1 MYEAKQEILIV
12 VIAGTALLLALV
24 IAIFIF
30 LVLYQ
35 KRSYKHLVEKLE
47 MQEAFGKEILESRL
61 EMQEQTFL
69 NISQEIHD
77 NIGQI
82 LSLVR
87 LNVSTIDPNNPE
99 VITKKIATS
108 KELLDGAIQDL
119 RDLSKRLNSEYLS
132 HQTLPEMLRFQLDL
146 IRKSGGYETDL
157 KITGTE
163 RNFEQDK
170 KLIIFRIAQEAL
182 NNAIKHAKATRIAIN
197 LDFLPDK
204 SVLRV
209 IVNGIGFETGEQ
221 TEKEKPAKSVGSY
234 NLKYRAN
241 LIGGNFVLKSKPGEG
256 TQAEL
261 SVPLNTEKTV

>member
-1 MYEAKQEILIV
+1 MYDPEQEILVV
-12 VIAGTALLLALV
+12 VIAGTALFLALV
-24 IAIFIF
+24 VAIFIF
-30 LVLYQ
+30 LMLYQ
-35 KRSYKHLVEKLE
+35 KRNYKHLVEKLE

-87 LNVSTIDPNNPE
+87 LNVSTIDPANPE
-99 VITKKIATS
+99 SAGKKVATS

-119 RDLSKRLNSEYLS
+119 RDLSKRLNSEYLN
-132 HQTLPEMLRFQLDL
+132 HQTLPEMLKFQLDL
-146 IRKSGGYETDL
+146 IQKSGGYKTEL
-157 KITGTE
+157 QVTGPE
-163 RNFEQDK
+163 RTFEQDK

-182 NNAIKHAKATRIAIN
+182 NNAIKHSKASKIAIN
-197 LDFLPDK
+197 LDFLSDR
-204 SVLRV
+204 SVLRIIDDGV
-209 IVNGIGFETGEQ
+209 GFELNE
-221 TEKEKPAKSVGSY
+221 TEEKNKPAKSVGSY

-261 SVPLNTEKTV
+261 SVPFVS

>member
-1 MYEAKQEILIV
+1 MHEAKQEIFIV
-12 VIAGTALLLALV
+12 VIAGTALFLALV
-24 IAIFIF
+24 VAIFIF

-99 VITKKIATS
+99 ITTKKVATT

-119 RDLSKRLNSEYLS
+119 RDLSKRLNSEYLN
-132 HQTLPEMLRFQLDL
+132 HQTLPEMLRFQLNL
-146 IRKSGGYETDL
+146 LQKSGGYETAL
-157 KITGTE
+157 QVTGP
-163 RNFEQDK
+163 EQAFDPDK

-182 NNAIKHAKATRIAIN
+182 NNAIKHAKASAININ
-197 LDFLPDK
+197 LDFFPDK
-204 SVLRV
+204 AVL
-209 IVNGIGFETGEQ
+209 IVTDNGVGFETNEAAE
-221 TEKEKPAKSVGSY
+221 TAKPAKSVGSF

-241 LIGGNFVLKSKPGEG
+241 LIGGTFEIKSKPGDG

-261 SVPLNTEKTV
+261 TVPFNAEKTV

>member
-1 MYEAKQEILIV
+1 MYEAKQEIFFV
-12 VIAGTALLLALV
+12 VIAGTALFLALV
-24 IAIFIF
+24 VSIFIF

-87 LNVSTIDPNNPE
+87 LNVSTIDPANPE
-99 VITKKIATS
+99 NTAKKIATS

-119 RDLSKRLNSEYLS
+119 RDLSKRLNSEYLN
-132 HQTLPEMLRFQLDL
+132 HQTLPEMLRFQLEL
-146 IRKSGGYETDL
+146 IHKSGGYATNL
-157 KITGTE
+157 QVTGTE
-163 RNFEQDK
+163 RSFDQDK

-182 NNAIKHAKATRIAIN
+182 NNAIKHAKATSIAIN
-197 LDFLPDK
+197 LDFLPDR
-204 SVLRV
+204 SVLKV
-209 IVNGIGFETGEQ
+209 IDDGVGFEVNEAADKTK
-221 TEKEKPAKSVGSY
+221 TAKSVGSY

-241 LIGGNFVLKSKPGEG
+241 LIGGDFVLKSKPGQG
-256 TQAEL
+256 TLAQL
-261 SVPLNTEKTV
+261 SVPFVA

>member
-24 IAIFIF
+24 VAIFVF

-99 VITKKIATS
+99 VITKKVANT

-119 RDLSKRLNSEYLS
+119 RDLSKRLNSEYLN
-132 HQTLPEMLRFQLDL
+132 HQTLPEMLQFQLDL
-146 IRKSGGYETDL
+146 IQKSGEYKTDL
-157 KITGTE
+157 RVTGPE
-163 RNFEQDK
+163 RSFDQDK

-182 NNAIKHAKATRIAIN
+182 NNAIKHAKANTIAIN

-204 SVLRV
+204 SVLKV
-209 IVNGIGFETGEQ
+209 IDNGVGFDMNDTTG
-221 TEKEKPAKSVGSY
+221 KIKPAKSVGSY

-261 SVPLNTEKTV
+261 SVPFVA